1 MTLIRLPPSRPRRRP
16 QELSVAADESA
27 PLSTL
32 LPLGLQHAAMA
43 LGLSAY
49 VLALAKGAHFGVEE
63 TRTLLAVSI
72 ITMALGT
79 GLQAWGGRLGSGALI
94 VHIPGPLLVTQ
105 AAPILSVTGPGGM
118 TVLSVAC
125 ALVALLVAPL
135 TTRLRGLFPPIVAG
149 LVVLIGGISLIQGAI
164 THAAGLDAAMAP
176 DGDSLAIAAVTLGL
190 IIGLSIWGSR
200 RLKLFSL
207 LIGILGGVV
216 TALLLGRLSG
226 GEALA
231 SVPVVALPAIVA
243 PVFDVP
249 VGALIAVAFVAL
261 LVQIDAIGSFIL
273 MDRMDDADWRRPD
286 MKQAGRGILAAGI
299 GDFLGGLLGGMATAT
314 SSANIGLCHASRA
327 TTRYAGLVAAGL
339 LLVIAFLPQVTMA
352 LTLIPTPVIGAI
364 ELYSAAFL
372 IAAGVDLVA
381 SRQLDTRG
389 VFIIGLS
396 LVCGISVLLMPGIAA
411 QAPPSLHHLV
421 GSGFIVTGALA
432 ITLNQLFRLGIR
444 QSETRAISPSGPA
457 VSHQVTDF
465 IERMGGTWAARRDI
479 VRRAAQAAVEAVEA
493 IAAAGGGRRVTA
505 IGGRFDELNFDIDLW
520 HDGPPL
526 PLSGAAAPDLAN
538 ILDGADD
545 EAIDTAIANV
555 SNVLVQRLADRL
567 KCGSDPASGRSFMR
581 LHFDH

>member
-1 MTLIRLPPSRPRRRP
+1 MSRLRLPPSRPRRRP
-16 QELSVAADESA
+16 QELSLSADEGA

-49 VLALAKGAHFGVEE
+49 VLALAKGADFGIEE

-79 GLQAWGGRLGSGALI
+79 GLQAWGGRIGSGALI
-94 VHIPGPLLVTQ
+94 VHIPAPLMVTQ

-118 TVLSVAC
+118 TMLSIAC

-135 TTRLRGLFPPIVAG
+135 TSRLRGLFPPIVAG
-149 LVVLIGGISLIQGAI
+149 LVVLIGGISLVQGAF
-164 THAAGLDAAMAP
+164 THAAGLGADLAP
-176 DGDSLAIAAVTLGL
+176 DGESLAIAGVTLGL

-207 LIGILGGVV
+207 LIGILGGVL
-216 TALLLGRLSG
+216 TALALGRLSG

-231 SVPVVALPAIVA
+231 SVPVIALPTIVA

-249 VGALIAVAFVAL
+249 AAALVAVAFAAL

-299 GDFLGGLLGGMATAT
+299 GDFFGGLLGGMATAT

-327 TTRYAGLVAAGL
+327 TSRYAGLVAAGL

-372 IAAGVDLVA
+372 IAAGIDLVA

-396 LVCGISVLLMPGIAA
+396 LVGGVAVLLMPGIAA
-411 QAPPSLHHLV
+411 HAPPSLHPLV

-432 ITLNQLFRLGIR
+432 IVLNQVFRLGIR
-444 QSETRAISPSGPA
+444 QSETQAITAPEPA

-465 IERMGGTWAARRDI
+465 IERMGGTWAARRDV

-505 IGGRFDELNFDIDLW
+505 ISGRFDELNLDIDLW

-526 PLSGAAAPDLAN
+526 PLSDTAPPDLAAV
-538 ILDGADD
+538 LDGADD
-545 EAIDTAIANV
+545 GAIDDAIANI
-555 SNVLVQRLADRL
+555 SHVLVLRLADRL
-567 KCGSDPASGRSFMR
+567 RCGADPAGGRSFLR